1 VRRQH
6 ETPAAAAPHEPQEP
20 APVSAAVT
28 ARVLDLQRS
37 AGNAAVARLLAR
49 DAVPDVISGAGENYT
64 VAGLTAKADY
74 AHAWPV
80 ANGLSMEDMLRQMK
94 QAEPSFDDLFA
105 HLADAKGIN
114 LPRLQWARAIVK
126 DHKIAG
132 AAPDANQ
139 FEDAV
144 RFLVAKPAA
153 DAEKVFGVAL
163 SSIGADAAHKPTA
176 KFRER
181 LKAGE
186 ARARELVA
194 RAGGVVPETMTDW
207 GIETLGSGGGGRHA
221 KGVAVDI
228 NYASC
233 PYMIGEAGEADLD
246 KKSSGTNFDG
256 LAVTYDRI
264 AWVMTGARSAINT
277 VISPH
282 AAKTDTRKTNDTSAG
297 AATDYDA
304 LKADSDA
311 MQSYFALVGQPDA
324 TLATTLAAI
333 PAAAPAAT
341 KIAAL
346 ATADDL
352 RKRIAFDYLAVGGSR
367 ASLTALAG
375 GESAKLAG
383 YGLPGAAPTVQSSE
397 TDKDGNP
404 KNADRPFSGGSAS
417 RAPEKGYMNIRK
429 EIVMGLTGVGMRWGA
444 TDFGPGASGD
454 IMHFD
459 CDDCL

>member
-1 VRRQH
+1 VRREH
-6 ETPAAAAPHEPQEP
+6 DTTSTARPRKPP
-20 APVSAAVT
+20 APAPAEHPPT
-28 ARVLDLQRS
+28 RVLDLQRS
-37 AGNAAVARLLAR
+37 AGNAAVTRLLAR
-49 DAVPDVISGAGENYT
+49 DAVPDVITGAGENYT
-64 VAGLTAKADY
+64 VPVLTAKAKYGD
-74 AHAWPV
+74 AWK
-80 ANGLSMEDMLRQMK
+80 AADGLAMEDLLRQMK
-94 QAEPSFDDLFA
+94 TYAASFDDLFA
-105 HLADAKGIN
+105 HLPDAKDVK

-132 AAPDANQ
+132 AAPAANEL
-139 FEDAV
+139 EDAV
-144 RFLVAKPAA
+144 RFLVAKPPA

-194 RAGGVVPETMTDW
+194 RAGGVVPETTTDW

-233 PYMIGEAGEADLD
+233 PYMIGEAGESNLD
-246 KKSSGTNFDG
+246 TRSSSPNFDG

-297 AATDYDA
+297 AGADYDA

-311 MQSYFALVGQPDA
+311 MQRYFALVAEPDA
-324 TLATTLAAI
+324 TLDATLKAI
-333 PAAAPAAT
+333 PTGAPAT
-341 KIAAL
+341 SKIATL
-346 ATADDL
+346 STPDDL

-367 ASLTALAG
+367 ASLTTLAG
-375 GESAKLAG
+375 GEATKLAG
-383 YGLPGAAPTVQSSE
+383 YGLPGTAPAVQSTD

-404 KNADRPFSGGSAS
+404 KNADRPFSGGNAS